1 MLSGDA
7 AQIDGQEVEVFED
20 VVIGHLLHARYKLR
34 FVVDAILRLVSMA
47 NALL

>member
-34 FVVDAILRLVSMA
+34 FVVDADTPARVDG
-47 NALL
+47 